1 MKEKVYLIIT
11 LVDSILYLLMHY
23 KNKNKK
29 TALFQ
34 NNDLG
39 PI

>member
-1 MKEKVYLIIT
+1 MKEKIYLIIT
-11 LVDSILYLLMHY
+11 LVDTILNLLKHY

-34 NNDLG
+34 NNDLV